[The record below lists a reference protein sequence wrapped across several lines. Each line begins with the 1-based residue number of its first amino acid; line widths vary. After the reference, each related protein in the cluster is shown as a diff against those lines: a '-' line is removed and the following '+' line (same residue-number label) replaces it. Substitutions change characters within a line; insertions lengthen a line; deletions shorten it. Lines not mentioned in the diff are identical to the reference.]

1 MTRVLVDDPWFYV
14 AAIPAV
20 LLFGVSKGG
29 FGGGLGIVAVPLMAL
44 TVSVAQATAIMLPVL
59 LAMDAVAVLSYR
71 RDWDRANMLILAPAA
86 LVGLVIGTFTFR
98 LFDDSAIR
106 VLLGVIAVGFA
117 LNHWL
122 RRAPAQAAG
131 RSTTKGGFWG
141 ALAGFTSFVAHAGG
155 PPLSVYLL
163 PQRLEKGV
171 YVGTTVIF
179 FALVNFAKVVPYAW
193 LGQFDSTN
201 LLTALVLS
209 PLAPIGVVAGL
220 RIQQRIDQRLFYLVV
235 YVFLFVAGV
244 QLILDGLGV
253 L

>member
-1 MTRVLVDDPWFYV
+1 MLVTDPWFYV
-14 AAIPAV
+14 AAVPAV

-44 TVSVAQATAIMLPVL
+44 TIPVAQAAAIMLPVL
-59 LAMDAVAVLSYR
+59 LAMDIVAVVAYR
-71 RDWDRANMLILAPAA
+71 REWDRANLLILAPAA
-86 LVGLVIGTFTFR
+86 LAGIVIGTLTFR
-98 LFDDSAIR
+98 VFDDSVIR

-122 RRAPAQAAG
+122 RRGPVEAAG
-131 RSTTKGGFWG
+131 RSAAKGGFWG
-141 ALAGFTSFVAHAGG
+141 ALSGFTSFVAHAGG

-179 FALVNFAKVVPYAW
+179 FALVNYAKVLPYAW

-209 PLAPIGVVAGL
+209 PLAPIGVMAGL
-220 RIQQRIDQRLFYLVV
+220 RIQQHIDQRLFYLVV
-235 YVFLFVAGV
+235 YVFLLVAGV
-244 QLILDGLGV
+244 QLIFDGLGV

>member
-1 MTRVLVDDPWFYV
+1 MLIDDPWFYV

-29 FGGGLGIVAVPLMAL
+29 FGGGLGIIAVPLMAL
-44 TVSVAQATAIMLPVL
+44 TVPVAQAAAIMLPVL
-59 LAMDAVAVLSYR
+59 LAMDVVAVLAYR
-71 RDWDRANMLILAPAA
+71 REWDRANMRILAPAA
-86 LVGLVIGTFTFR
+86 LTGIAIGTLTFR
-98 LFDDSAIR
+98 LFDDAVIR

-122 RRAPAQAAG
+122 RREPAEAAG
-131 RSTTKGGFWG
+131 RSLPKGGFWG
-141 ALAGFTSFVAHAGG
+141 ALSGFTSFVAHAGG

-179 FALVNFAKVVPYAW
+179 FALVNYAKVLPYAW
-193 LGQFDSTN
+193 LGQFDTTN
-201 LLTALVLS
+201 LLTALALS
-209 PLAPIGVVAGL
+209 PLAPLGVMAGL
-220 RIQQRIDQRLFYLVV
+220 RIQRRIDQRLFYLVV
-235 YVFLFVAGV
+235 YVFLFAAGL